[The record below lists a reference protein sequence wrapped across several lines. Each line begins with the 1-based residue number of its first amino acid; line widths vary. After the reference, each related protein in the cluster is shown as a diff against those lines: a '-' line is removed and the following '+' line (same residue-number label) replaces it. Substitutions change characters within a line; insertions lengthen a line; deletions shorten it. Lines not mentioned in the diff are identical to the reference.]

1 MKVFVYFHDAALTHS
16 RYLLDAFAAHPRVSA
31 LTVAYPEGRGADLI
45 FSAGPSEIERPLNY
59 RLVGLQSGRLRAK
72 WARFSALIGAIRNV
86 QPDYVIVLD
95 EALYPNTLLA
105 GLAVSLLR
113 LNAPVVFY
121 GFENIHQSPPWNW
134 LFKKGYRAFWPFL
147 RKTLRYCVS
156 DRGLQPIRR
165 RVISGG
171 LVSYSECEAI
181 VRQAGWQTP
190 MREQWW
196 GVDTGLFK
204 AAAERRVGRPESWNV
219 LDSQRV
225 IGFVGRFVPEKGVV
239 DLLKALA
246 RLGPDFL
253 LVSIGGGPQEAE
265 LWRAAQAL
273 GVDGQLRIL
282 PPMPASALAEH
293 IAAMDVLALPSHTE
307 QFWKEQYGRV
317 LVEAMAAG
325 VPVIGSDSGAIPYVI
340 GDAQRTFAEE
350 DIAGIC
356 SAVKVALAMS
366 AEERAQLQA
375 RAQRGDVSAFVDGYI
390 RFYDELRGKF

>member
-1 MKVFVYFHDAALTHS
+1 MKLFLYFHDAALTHS
-16 RYLLDAFAAHPRVSA
+16 RYLLEGFAAHPRVNS
-31 LTVAYPEGRGADLI
+31 LTVAYPQGRGADII
-45 FSAGPSEIERPLNY
+45 FSAGSADTNKPANY
-59 RLVGLQSGRLRAK
+59 QMVGLKSGRLRAK
-72 WARFSALIGAIRNV
+72 WARFSALMGAIRDA

-105 GLAVSLLR
+105 GLAVRLLKV
-113 LNAPVVFY
+113 NAPVVFY
-121 GFENIHQSPPWNW
+121 GFENIHQSPPWDW
-134 LFKKGYRAFWPFL
+134 LFKNGYKAFWPFL
-147 RKTLRYCVS
+147 RKTLRYYVS

-181 VRQAGWQTP
+181 VHQAGWQTP

-204 AAAERRVGRPESWNV
+204 AAAEKRVGRPAAWHAS
-219 LDSQRV
+219 DSQRV

-239 DLLKALA
+239 DLLQALA
-246 RLGPDFL
+246 MLGPDFL
-253 LVSIGGGPQEAE
+253 LVCVGGGPQEVE
-265 LWRAAQAL
+265 LWQTAKGLCVEQ
-273 GVDGQLRIL
+273 QLRIF

-325 VPVIGSDSGAIPYVI
+325 VPVIGSDSGAIPYVL
-340 GDAQRTFAEE
+340 GDAQRTFAEK

-356 SAVKVALAMS
+356 SAVKVALAMT
-366 AEERAQLQA
+366 AKARAQQQV

-390 RFYDELRGKF
+390 RFYDELLDKC

>member
-1 MKVFVYFHDAALTHS
+1 MKLFLYFHDAALTHS
-16 RYLLDAFAAHPRVSA
+16 RYLLEAFAAHPRVSS
-31 LTVAYPEGRGADLI
+31 LTVAYPEGRGADII
-45 FSAGPSEIERPLNY
+45 FSAGPADMGKPVNY

-72 WARFSALIGAIRNV
+72 WARFSALKGAIRDAE
-86 QPDYVIVLD
+86 PDYVIVLD
-95 EALYPNTLLA
+95 EAFYPNTLLA
-105 GLAVSLLR
+105 GLAVRLLKV
-113 LNAPVVFY
+113 NAPVVFY
-121 GFENIHQSPPWNW
+121 GFENIHQSPPWDW
-134 LFKKGYRAFWPFL
+134 LFKNGYKAFWPFL
-147 RKTLRYCVS
+147 RKTLRYYVS
-156 DRGLQPIRR
+156 DRGLQPLRR
-165 RVISGG
+165 RLVAGG
-171 LVSYSECEAI
+171 LVSYSECEDI
-181 VRQAGWQTP
+181 VHQAGWQTP

-204 AAAERRVGRPESWNV
+204 LAAHKRVGRPESWNA

-239 DLLKALA
+239 DLLQALA

-253 LVSIGGGPQEAE
+253 LVCVGGGPQEVE

-282 PPMPASALAEH
+282 PPMPASVLAEH

-340 GDAQRTFAEE
+340 GDAQRTFSEK

-366 AEERAQLQA
+366 AEERAQLQV
-375 RAQRGDVSAFVDGYI
+375 RAQGGDVAAFVDGYM
-390 RFYDELRGKF
+390 RFYDELRQKC